1 MRLVRRLDGYRLGD
15 LYRMRLPANFQASL
29 QKTRERQFD
38 RDIAVRLAARYLFF
52 AARDEQFRVDWVTDR
67 RRWLARI
74 GVTTQQHV
82 LDHLEIMV
90 VHGNR
95 VIDDPAYRAIMTRP
109 FRSQEEKAVS
119 LRRHFLMHETAKVA
133 HG

>member
-1 MRLVRRLDGYRLGD
+1 
-15 LYRMRLPANFQASL
+15 MRLPANFQASL
-29 QKTRERQFD
+29 QDARERQFD
-38 RDIAVRLAARYLFF
+38 RDIAFRLAARYPAF
-52 AARDEQFRVDWVTDR
+52 AARDEQVRLDWVTDR

-74 GVTTQQHV
+74 GVTAQQHV

-109 FRSQEEKAVS
+109 FRSQEEKAVR
-119 LRRHFLMHETAKVA
+119 LRRHFLTLDTAGVA